1 MPLIRIR
8 RPSPAMVVA
17 LTALFVALGG
27 SSYAALK
34 IGTKDL
40 KNGSV
45 TSAKIRDGT
54 IGSRDIGRRTRGGLR
69 GAKGDKGDPG
79 RNGAAGAPGTALAF
93 ALVNG
98 DGSVDAAHSKGVS
111 NANVSH
117 PRTGVYCFSFG
128 FPVRNVTATSEAAGV
143 TNPLGGAGAAN
154 DDRIITAR
162 ARPDAARAIGPSV
175 LLENCAGTED
185 GSVVVED
192 PSADAGADSTYD
204 SGRIDAPFYVVFN

>member
-1 MPLIRIR
+1 
-8 RPSPAMVVA
+8 MVVA
-17 LTALFVALGG
+17 VIALFVALGG

-40 KNGSV
+40 KNSSV
-45 TSAKIRDGT
+45 TSAKIKDGT
-54 IGSRDIGRRTRGGLR
+54 IGSRDIGRRTRGALR

-79 RNGAAGAPGTALAF
+79 RNGTAGGAGAPGTALAF

-98 DGSVDAAHSKGVS
+98 DGTVDAAHSKGVS

-143 TNPLGGAGAAN
+143 TNSLTGSGAAN
-154 DDRIITAR
+154 DDRIVTAR
-162 ARPDAARAIGPSV
+162 ARPDASRAIGPFFFP
-175 LLENCAGTED
+175 ENCAGTED

-192 PSADAGADSTYD
+192 PRDDGGADSTYD
-204 SGRIDAPFYVVFN
+204 SDRIDAPFYVVFN